1 MKNKIVHIISDS
13 FSLKINKEIANFNII
28 NILLNENKSLSDV
41 IIEASKNTD
50 LIVLVNLYNIS
61 DPEIIKN
68 IKNIDCNFIYC
79 SEENFEKINKVNEI
93 FFNLKSHFPKMLHSK
108 SRFFRGFRGRLGK
121 KVKKVNPNHFSKQGL

>member
-1 MKNKIVHIISDS
+1 MKNKTVHIISDS

-41 IIEASKNTD
+41 IIEVSKNTD

-68 IKNIDCNFIYC
+68 IKNINCKFIYC
-79 SEENFEKINKVNEI
+79 SEENFEKINKVNKI
-93 FFNLKSHFPKMLHSK
+93 ATVTPHVVQGFKSDTNNILYETI
-108 SRFFRGFRGRLGK
+108 K
-121 KVKKVNPNHFSKQGL
+121 KLIN

>member
-1 MKNKIVHIISDS
+1 MKNKIVHVISDS
-13 FSLKINKEIANFNII
+13 FSLKKNKEFANINII

-41 IIEASKNTD
+41 IIEVSKNTD

-93 FFNLKSHFPKMLHSK
+93 ATVTPHVIQGFKSDTDNILYETI
-108 SRFFRGFRGRLGK
+108 K
-121 KVKKVNPNHFSKQGL
+121 KLIN

>member
-1 MKNKIVHIISDS
+1 MKNKTVHIISDS

-41 IIEASKNTD
+41 IIEVSKNTD

-93 FFNLKSHFPKMLHSK
+93 ATVTPHVIQGFKSDTDNILYETI
-108 SRFFRGFRGRLGK
+108 K
-121 KVKKVNPNHFSKQGL
+121 KLIN